1 MSQPVNP
8 GPGRSTSDTAFNE
21 IKKAVAQRNEAAH
34 KAARV
39 LRTAREREKRAV
51 RRKWDLV

>member
-8 GPGRSTSDTAFNE
+8 GPGRSTSTAAFNE
-21 IKKAVAQRNEAAH
+21 ITKAVAQRNEAAH

-39 LRTAREREKRAV
+39 LRTERERKQRAI
-51 RRKWDLV
+51 RRRWDLA